1 MGLSTKVEVGV
12 ASIVVYDANV
22 IYPGSLRDLLV
33 RLARAGLVEARWT
46 NQILKEMVDAI
57 VRRQPNLRTKLERTC
72 SLMNSAVEDA
82 LVIDYEYLI
91 PDINL
96 PDPNDRHVLAAAIHS
111 NAQTIITN
119 NLKDFPQDIL
129 DIYEVKAQSADDFIL
144 SICEA
149 NFSRVEKIIMEQAYE
164 LRKPPSSLEEV
175 LDRLDRVG
183 IPESAK
189 ILRAHLGL

>member
-1 MGLSTKVEVGV
+1 M

-33 RLARAGLVEARWT
+33 RLARTDLVEARWT
-46 NQILKEMVDAI
+46 TQILEEMVNAI
-57 VRRQPNLRTKLERTC
+57 VRRQPELRTNLERTC
-72 SLMNSAVEDA
+72 ALMNSTVPDA

-91 PDINL
+91 PGLNL
-96 PDPNDRHVLAAAIHS
+96 PDPNDRHVLATAIHC

-129 DIYEVKAQSADDFIL
+129 DMYEVKAQTADDFVL
-144 SICEA
+144 SICEEHLP
-149 NFSRVEKIIMEQAYE
+149 RVGKIIMEQANE
-164 LRKPPSSLEEV
+164 LRNPPSTVEEL

-183 IPESAK
+183 IPESIK
-189 ILRAHLGL
+189 ILRFHLGI